1 MDADTRTIILIDDDV
16 APDRAVRVNDDDDDA
31 VPAMQEILAIDKRM
45 ARTTRKLEAEFAN
58 VETKIHRFP
67 RGLRG
72 IDGGDG
78 GRYIAP
84 IVVAIGPY
92 HHGAARL
99 QEMEEV
105 KLAAAYHLCRSSGHS
120 TAKVYERVRSVG
132 SSANPFQRDTLKQ
145 VEPPLVVPP

>member
-16 APDRAVRVNDDDDDA
+16 APERAVPA
-31 VPAMQEILAIDKRM
+31 AMQEILAIDKRM

-84 IVVAIGPY
+84 SVVAIGPY

-120 TAKVYERVRSVG
+120 TAKVYERVRSVAG
-132 SSANPFQRDTLKQ
+132 AARGCYDAGDPSVRGEATARSTVVHTLKN
-145 VEPPLVVPP
+145 